1 MSGLIRLIPDEPPTE
16 AGSGARG
23 GETAGV
29 PVASSGLRYAADA
42 GVRKPGGGVRSGTG
56 AGAGARAVGSGPW
69 AEVDAGVRAVDDR
82 PCSDVGA
89 TVPLRTPGWAA
100 RPGHA
105 TSDSVPRRPGPAVAR
120 GGPSGTVP
128 PAVPRPSAAPRRA
141 PRWATDP
148 VHELAD
154 DLAEVIAAAV
164 HPDEIAA
171 VLEADGLTGDQV
183 RERFGRRD
191 TFELAAELY
200 ARTPRGFPEPPAG
213 TDPWR
218 VAPGQF
224 VLRGLVF
231 TLPGLGYALG
241 APFLGGPPDGFGL
254 PAGCAALTAAA
265 LLGWAWNQALAHRAF
280 TALAVGGRAAAGRSL
295 LSGAP
300 IGALLGF
307 LAAWLLPASGGVW
320 AFAAGQSGY
329 LAAATA
335 LLVLGRERL
344 LLLALAPTA
353 AGALALP
360 LFTPPGPVRV
370 ALLAATV
377 AGALAMAG
385 REVARTGAVWI
396 PRRARREDGEPAAS
410 GRGEAAS
417 GRGEAASGT
426 GGAAAA
432 PDASPRSPIS
442 AVACA
447 GSGADAPRA
456 RLVPWSRHRP
466 LRGPARAVGGRWAR
480 LPVVLA
486 RSVPGARTAPP
497 AADASR
503 ATEPGAGSARRFP
516 ARRARRLTHPRR
528 RRGRPRAGGGLPP
541 VAASLPYGL
550 FGLGCGVLTTVAAL
564 GDVLRHTAGAAV
576 AGAVVVALT
585 LSMGVAEWL
594 LYRCRSRALAALA
607 ASRTPGGLLVRAG
620 RVLGLC
626 LAGYLTALALLC
638 HAVDALW
645 PVAAAPPLG
654 PDRLLATLALG
665 AVLWTGL
672 LLQAFGSAWFPAAV
686 CLLASGVEATAL
698 AADTGS
704 STTVQLLACGGAAVA
719 LLAAATTL
727 LGRTTTHR

>member
-1 MSGLIRLIPDEPPTE
+1 M
-16 AGSGARG
+16 
-23 GETAGV
+23 
-29 PVASSGLRYAADA
+29 
-42 GVRKPGGGVRSGTG
+42 
-56 AGAGARAVGSGPW
+56 
-69 AEVDAGVRAVDDR
+69 
-82 PCSDVGA
+82 
-89 TVPLRTPGWAA
+89 
-100 RPGHA
+100 
-105 TSDSVPRRPGPAVAR
+105 
-120 GGPSGTVP
+120 
-128 PAVPRPSAAPRRA
+128 
-141 PRWATDP
+141 
-148 VHELAD
+148 HELAD

-200 ARTPRGFPEPPAG
+200 ARTPRGFPEPPARP
-213 TDPWR
+213 DPWR

-241 APFLGGPPDGFGL
+241 APFLDGPPDGFGL

-265 LLGWAWNQALAHRAF
+265 LLGWAWNQALAHRAY
-280 TALAVGGRAAAGRSL
+280 TTLAVGGRAAAGRSL
-295 LSGAP
+295 LRGAP

-307 LAAWLLPASGGVW
+307 LAAWLLSASGGVR

-360 LFTPPGPVRV
+360 LFAPPGPVRA

-377 AGALAMAG
+377 AGVLAMAG
-385 REVARTGAVWI
+385 REVARTGAVRI
-396 PRRARREDGEPAAS
+396 PRRARRKDGEPAA
-410 GRGEAAS
+410 GGTGEAT
-417 GRGEAASGT
+417 SGT
-426 GGAAAA
+426 GGVATA
-432 PDASPRSPIS
+432 PDASPRCQVS
-442 AVACA
+442 AMARAAA
-447 GSGADAPRA
+447 GAEAPQA

-466 LRGPARAVGGRWAR
+466 CRGPARRAVGGRWER
-480 LPVVLA
+480 GSVVLA
-486 RSVPGARTAPP
+486 RSVRGARTAQP
-497 AADASR
+497 AVDAAR
-503 ATEPGAGSARRFP
+503 ATEPGAGSARRLP
-516 ARRARRLTHPRR
+516 GRRAWRLTHPRR

-541 VAASLPYGL
+541 IAASLPYGL

-564 GDVLRHTAGAAV
+564 GDVLRHTTGAAF

-594 LYRCRSRALAALA
+594 LYRCRSGALGALA
-607 ASRTPGGLLVRAG
+607 ASRTPGGLLVRVG

-626 LAGYLTALALLC
+626 LGGYLTALALLC
-638 HAVDALW
+638 YAVDALW

-654 PDRLLATLALG
+654 PDRLLATLTLG
-665 AVLWTGL
+665 TVLWTGL
-672 LLQAFGSAWFPAAV
+672 LLQAFGSAWFPAVV

-698 AADTGS
+698 VADIGS
-704 STTVQLLACGGAAVA
+704 STTVQLIACGGAAVA
-719 LLAAATTL
+719 LLAAATTV